1 MFPKSYVSQ
10 AQWSKWR
17 NGRGRMTCRVGWVTT
32 VRFKWY
38 ALSLRKWVKRSIDN
52 RCMLIKLDD
61 RCHSLNFFQ
70 RSSRTSV
77 AANHGTPL
85 YLSAFSLHDALP
97 LIVQPWARVEQR
109 QHRATPRRRQKE
121 KECLTG
127 NRGSVSQPS
136 GTFSRPLGYASK
148 NATFFPL
155 SFTFLLALC
164 SFLAK

>member
-1 MFPKSYVSQ
+1 M
-10 AQWSKWR
+10 
-17 NGRGRMTCRVGWVTT
+17 

-38 ALSLRKWVKRSIDN
+38 ALSLRKWVKRSIDT

-77 AANHGTPL
+77 AVNHGTPL

-121 KECLTG
+121 KNALRGIEAAFPNLREPFLDHLGMLRKMSLSSPSLLRSCLHC
-127 NRGSVSQPS
+127 
-136 GTFSRPLGYASK
+136 AH
-148 NATFFPL
+148 
-155 SFTFLLALC
+155 FLLGKIRVGDKM
-164 SFLAK
+164 FLIQYETPDYR